1 MGSTKLKRQQ
11 MRIHDEAMKKHKQ
24 EHVSKKGFEG
34 VQDQKGR
41 KGRKHGTTQYEKKS
55 DLEFTGGNQ

>member
-24 EHVSKKGFEG
+24 DHVSKKDVEG

-41 KGRKHGTTQYEKKS
+41 KGRKRGTTQYEKHG
-55 DLEFTGGNQ
+55 DLQFTGGDQ